1 MKDGLES
8 DPKILVYLVDS
19 VDRRYIRI
27 STKLNN
33 FSINYKNNKRELF
46 DRSVIDII
54 NKSFISS

>member
-8 DPKILVYLVDS
+8 DPKILVYQADS
-19 VDRRYIRI
+19 VDRRNI
-27 STKLNN
+27 SISAKLNN

>member
-8 DPKILVYLVDS
+8 DPKILVYPVDS